1 VTIDNN
7 VIKKPRGFQ
16 KGVVTNP
23 TGRPKGIVTEA
34 TMRANRVKSLAAEK
48 YEEAFRIL
56 WEAVEAK
63 ESWAHQLFFKEVLP
77 KKFNQPTVFIEKTD
91 STLEE
96 QIDSLRKGLAEFTE
110 HTEESIIAAMTAL
123 NKIKANEAITQQTTM
138 VQETR
143 EELSKKINLIQ
154 QLIDVKQE
162 S

>member
-1 VTIDNN
+1 MMDNN
-7 VIKKPRGFQ
+7 IVKKPRGFQ

-23 TGRPKGIVTEA
+23 NGRAKGVPT
-34 TMRANRVKSLAAEK
+34 TTTLRALKIKGLAAEK

-77 KKFNQPTVFIEKTD
+77 KKFNQPTVFVEKTD
-91 STLEE
+91 NTLEE
-96 QIDSLRKGLAEFTE
+96 QIDSLRRGLAEFTE

-143 EELSKKINLIQ
+143 EELSKKIGLIQ
-154 QLIDVKQE
+154 QLIDVKQGN
-162 S
+162 